1 MARPLKK
8 ASKKTSKKVAPAPK
22 KAAKA
27 PLRKTTAAATKKVS
41 AKKVGRTVGKTV
53 NRKASR
59 NAATK
64 AAKPAKAGSAKGGS
78 TTAAP
83 REKTAKRAAS
93 SNKVIKAAVA
103 LRKAK
108 KPLAATKP
116 AAAKKAARGVSKA
129 PAVAPRPVEPP
140 PPPRPPK
147 LTPAQIEELRI
158 SKERRKAQERQ
169 ADFYDKASGAFQA
182 RHFQRA
188 LTLFERAAE
197 GPDSTLT
204 DRARVHISICQQQV
218 KPRLVKL
225 KTADEFYHYSIRLI
239 NERRFDEA
247 GKSLNQALKIQPRG
261 AHIHFAAAVL
271 GALTRDLVGTYKS
284 LKRAIELDPRIRVSA
299 LNDTDLAAAAKDPAI
314 SQLLH
319 GNSAPSRSR

>member
-1 MARPLKK
+1 MTRPIKK
-8 ASKKTSKKVAPAPK
+8 ASKKVAKKAAPAPK

-27 PLRKTTAAATKKVS
+27 PLRNKTAAAAKKVS
-41 AKKVGRTVGKTV
+41 PKKVGKTAGKTV
-53 NRKASR
+53 NKKASR
-59 NAATK
+59 KAATK
-64 AAKPAKAGSAKGGS
+64 AAKPAKAGSR
-78 TTAAP
+78 TAP
-83 REKTAKRAAS
+83 KKKTAKRAAS
-93 SNKVIKAAVA
+93 SKKVVKPAVA
-103 LRKAK
+103 PRKAK
-108 KPLAATKP
+108 KPAAATK
-116 AAAKKAARGVSKA
+116 AAAARKTARRVSKA

-140 PPPRPPK
+140 KPSK

-169 ADFYDKASGAFQA
+169 ADYYDKASGAFQA

-188 LTLFERAAE
+188 LTLFEKAAE

-218 KPRLVKL
+218 KPLLVKL

-271 GALTRDLVGTYKS
+271 AALTRDTAGTYKN
-284 LKRAIELDPRIRVSA
+284 LKRAIELDPRNRVAA

-319 GNSAPSRSR
+319 GNSTSSRDR